1 RQRSPSSLRSKI
13 QAGSENL
20 SRVSVASSGSSHAG
34 RPVSMRRHYP
44 PARRA
49 NGCGRH
55 GAGSPPARIS
65 SPGWGAI
72 QHTNRRWRHMGL
84 PACQER
90 ILSGIETVLRQGEP
104 HLASRFAIF
113 TRLAGGEEL
122 PRTEQLVVEPWPRRW
137 LKGTRLRAVVAIPA
151 ALIALTAML

>member
-1 RQRSPSSLRSKI
+1 
-13 QAGSENL
+13 
-20 SRVSVASSGSSHAG
+20 
-34 RPVSMRRHYP
+34 
-44 PARRA
+44 
-49 NGCGRH
+49 
-55 GAGSPPARIS
+55 
-65 SPGWGAI
+65 
-72 QHTNRRWRHMGL
+72 MGL

-137 LKGTRLRAVVAIPA
+137 LKRARLRAVLAIPA
-151 ALIALTAML
+151 ALIALTVMLFVASITGSRTCPAMARSPRAVPTRWDPCTASGGARAVAPPTPEPGAQPRRAGPGDAELVIAHWRLPSSPLIPS

>member
-1 RQRSPSSLRSKI
+1 
-13 QAGSENL
+13 
-20 SRVSVASSGSSHAG
+20 
-34 RPVSMRRHYP
+34 
-44 PARRA
+44 
-49 NGCGRH
+49 
-55 GAGSPPARIS
+55 
-65 SPGWGAI
+65 
-72 QHTNRRWRHMGL
+72 MGL

-137 LKGTRLRAVVAIPA
+137 LKGTRLRAVIAIPA
-151 ALIALTAML
+151 ALIALTAMLFVASITGSRTCPAMARSPRAVPTRWDPCTASGGARAVAPPTQSQGHGHARQAPVTPNS